1 MILVSSVVQ
10 CSSLFIF
17 LSYLRLSFES
27 FALPARAGDAF
38 MAVELTSLATV
49 YFGLLR
55 SQLSSQLRFLCPS
68 DWLSVRLF
76 VRLSVRL
83 CVRLSVAVSVQ
94 MQVIRILV
102 RCFQLCHL
110 CSSVCVIM
118 VAAFRLPSAFL
129 YFSLSLCCRFLS
141 FFRFLLTFTVAA
153 HTSFSFV
160 IQDVSQL
167 GEPKLN

>member
-1 MILVSSVVQ
+1 MLWSSVVQ

-27 FALPARAGDAF
+27 FTLPARAGDAF

-55 SQLSSQLRFLCPS
+55 SQLSFSSFVHPTVC
-68 DWLSVRLF
+68 LSVCPTAWLC
-76 VRLSVRL
+76 VRLSV
-83 CVRLSVAVSVQ
+83 CLSVAVSVQ

-129 YFSLSLCCRFLS
+129 SIFLSLSLSLCCQFLS
-141 FFRFLLTFTVAA
+141 FIRFV
-153 HTSFSFV
+153 SF
-160 IQDVSQL
+160 
-167 GEPKLN
+167 